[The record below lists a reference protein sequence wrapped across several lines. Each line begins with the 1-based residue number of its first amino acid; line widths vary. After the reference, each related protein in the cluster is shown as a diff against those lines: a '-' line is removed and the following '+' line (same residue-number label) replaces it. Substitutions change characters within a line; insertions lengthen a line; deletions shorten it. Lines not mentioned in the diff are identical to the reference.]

1 METTLSLSSPKPS
14 SFSPLPF
21 FVSNNSLLLQKL
33 NLSLKPHCSLSP
45 QNSHFFGTNLVLSH
59 GNVNLI
65 KTRNFHAPIWPIN
78 VAVKRKRENSF
89 ETVAQ
94 RDKRLRFVLKL
105 RRILLRE
112 PDRTM
117 SIKDLGRYR
126 AQLGTLRKR
135 QFVAMLK
142 RFPAVFQVMEE
153 GLYSLKF
160 KMTPQAE
167 KLYLE
172 ELKIRSEMEELLVMK
187 LRKLL
192 MMSLDKRILL
202 KKITHLRTDFG
213 LPQGFHET
221 ICYGYPQYFR
231 VVATGRGPA
240 LELTHWDA
248 ELAVSAA
255 ELSLEENRIKEEND
269 LLMERPER
277 FNREKLL
284 KRLTLSN
291 DEIRRIMQFRDMPY
305 ISPYSDFSSIRSGT
319 QVNEKH
325 DCGVVHE
332 ILSLTVE
339 KQTLVDNLSHFREEF
354 GFSQQVRGMLIR
366 HPDMFYVSLKGEM
379 DCVFLREAYHGSELI
394 YKDPLM
400 RIKEKLRSLVAVPHQ
415 NGADRRDGNVLE
427 KNDRRKDGRGE
438 EEGEWSDA
446 YNFMSDDRFG
456 DYDSDDDWSHQED
469 DTPPKFFEDVEPLEI
484 GQGSSFLFP

>member
-1 METTLSLSSPKPS
+1 M
-14 SFSPLPF
+14 
-21 FVSNNSLLLQKL
+21 
-33 NLSLKPHCSLSP
+33 
-45 QNSHFFGTNLVLSH
+45 
-59 GNVNLI
+59 
-65 KTRNFHAPIWPIN
+65 
-78 VAVKRKRENSF
+78 KRRRENSF
-89 ETVAQ
+89 ENVAQ

-117 SIKDLGRYR
+117 SIKDLGRYKT
-126 AQLGTLRKR
+126 QLGTLRKR

-142 RFPAVFQVMEE
+142 KFPAVFQVMEE

-160 KMTPQAE
+160 KLTPQAE

-192 MMSLDKRILL
+192 MMSIEKRILL

-213 LPQGFHET
+213 LPQGFHDT
-221 ICYGYPQYFR
+221 ICDGYPQYFR

-240 LELTHWDA
+240 LELTHWDE
-248 ELAVSAA
+248 ELAVSVA
-255 ELSLEENRIKEEND
+255 ELSLEENRINEEND

-277 FNREKLL
+277 LNREKLL
-284 KRLTLSN
+284 KGLNLSSG
-291 DEIRRIMQFRDMPY
+291 EVRRIMQFGDMPY
-305 ISPYSDFSSIRSGT
+305 ISPYSDFSSLRSGT

-325 DCGVVHE
+325 DCGIVHE

-354 GFSQQVRGMLIR
+354 GFSQQVRGMLIS

-394 YKDPLM
+394 EKDPLM
-400 RIKEKLRSLVAVPHQ
+400 RIKEKLRSMVAVPHQ
-415 NGADRRDGNVLE
+415 NGADRRDGDGLE
-427 KNDRRKDGRGE
+427 KNVSRKDGSGE
-438 EEGEWSDA
+438 EKGEWSDA
-446 YNFMSDDRFG
+446 YNFVSDDRFG
-456 DYDSDDDWSHQED
+456 DCDSDDDWRDQED
-469 DTPPKFFEDVEPLEI
+469 DTPPNFFEDVEPLEI
-484 GQGSSFLFP
+484 GQGSSFHFP

>member
-1 METTLSLSSPKPS
+1 MEPRFLFPSLKPS
-14 SFSPLPF
+14 YFSPLPLF
-21 FVSNNSLLLQKL
+21 DSNSFLLLKKSKL
-33 NLSLKPHCSLSP
+33 YMKPHYSLSL
-45 QNSHFFGTNLVLSH
+45 QNSQFFGTSLVLSH

-65 KTRNFHAPIWPIN
+65 KTRNFHAPIWPIK
-78 VAVKRKRENSF
+78 VAMKRRRDNSF
-89 ETVAQ
+89 ENVAQ

-112 PDRTM
+112 RDRTM
-117 SIKDLGRYR
+117 SIKDLGRYK

-135 QFVAMLK
+135 QFVDMLK
-142 RFPAVFQVMEE
+142 KFPAVFQIMDE

-160 KMTPQAE
+160 KMTPEAE

-192 MMSLDKRILL
+192 MMSIEKRILL

-231 VVATGRGPA
+231 VVVTGRGPA

-248 ELAVSAA
+248 ELAASAA
-255 ELSLEENRIKEEND
+255 ELSLEETRIKEEND

-277 FNREKLL
+277 FNREKFL
-284 KRLTLSN
+284 KGLKLSSG
-291 DEIRRIMQFRDMPY
+291 EIRRIMQFGDMPY
-305 ISPYSDFSSIRSGT
+305 ISPYSDFSSVRSGT
-319 QVNEKH
+319 KVNEKH

-354 GFSQQVRGMLIR
+354 GLSQQVREMLLR

-379 DCVFLREAYHGSELI
+379 DCVFLREAYHGSKLI
-394 YKDPLM
+394 EKDPLM
-400 RIKEKLRSLVAVPHQ
+400 HIKEKLRSLVAVSHQ
-415 NGADRRDGNVLE
+415 NEDALE
-427 KNDRRKDGRGE
+427 KNDSRKYGSGE

-446 YNFMSDDRFG
+446 YNFVSDERFEH
-456 DYDSDDDWSHQED
+456 YDTDDDWRHQED
-469 DTPPKFFEDVEPLEI
+469 DTPPNFFEDVETLDI
-484 GQGSSFLFP
+484 GQESSFLFP